1 MIISVKA
8 STKRLFDM
16 VMKAANFFCPPKE
29 KVILKIAMT
38 TIIENVVVLAKTIIL
53 STLNI
58 E

>member
-1 MIISVKA
+1 
-8 STKRLFDM
+8 M
-16 VMKAANFFCPPKE
+16 VMKAANVFCPPKE
-29 KVILKIAMT
+29 KVMLKIAMT